1 MERGLGYHLGVR
13 TLWASVVALL
23 LAPLLSAQINGVPP
37 SVTSFGPGRG
47 RTPGVA
53 ASVTS
58 LGPRGMIPNSTF
70 FPNRPCCF
78 NNGFHNGL
86 HHRRNNNFVPFY
98 AVPVYYGGD
107 YSDYSVDDSMED
119 QYRGGPT
126 IFDRRGP
133 GTYSRQYDLP
143 LTRDVAPAPPA
154 PAVASA
160 PPAPVPDQP
169 DTVLVFRD
177 GHTTEI
183 KNYAISG
190 NLLYDLSDG
199 RAHKIALADLDLAA
213 TRKKN
218 DDRGVDFQLPSG
230 SGGS

>member
-1 MERGLGYHLGVR
+1 MGGLGYHLGVR
-13 TLWASVVALL
+13 TLWISAIAVVLS
-23 LAPLLSAQINGVPP
+23 PLLSAQIHGVPP

-47 RTPGVA
+47 PTPGVA

-58 LGPRGMIPNSTF
+58 LGPRGMIPNNTF

-78 NNGFHNGL
+78 NNGFRHRHNRG
-86 HHRRNNNFVPFY
+86 NFVPFY
-98 AVPVYYGGD
+98 AVPLYSYGD
-107 YSDYSVDDSMED
+107 YSDYSVDDTMED

-143 LTRDVAPAPPA
+143 LTRDVAPEPA
-154 PAVASA
+154 PAAVSA
-160 PPAPVPDQP
+160 PPASVPDQP

-177 GHTTEI
+177 GHTSEI
-183 KNYAISG
+183 KNYAIKG
-190 NLLYDLSDG
+190 DVLYDLSEG
-199 RAHKIALADLDLAA
+199 RARKIALADLDLSA

-218 DDRGVDFQLPSG
+218 DDNGVDFQLPSG
-230 SGGS
+230 AGGS

>member
-1 MERGLGYHLGVR
+1 M
-13 TLWASVVALL
+13 
-23 LAPLLSAQINGVPP
+23 
-37 SVTSFGPGRG
+37 
-47 RTPGVA
+47 
-53 ASVTS
+53 
-58 LGPRGMIPNSTF
+58 
-70 FPNRPCCF
+70 
-78 NNGFHNGL
+78 
-86 HHRRNNNFVPFY
+86 
-98 AVPVYYGGD
+98 PVYYGGD

-133 GTYSRQYDLP
+133 GTYSRPYDLP
-143 LTRDVAPAPPA
+143 LTRDVAPEPAPP
-154 PAVASA
+154 VANA

-169 DTVLVFRD
+169 GTVLVFRD
-177 GHTTEI
+177 GHTAEI

-190 NLLYDLSDG
+190 DLLYDLSDG
-199 RAHKIALADLDLAA
+199 RARKIALSDLDLAA

>member
-1 MERGLGYHLGVR
+1 MDGGLSYHLGVR
-13 TLWASVVALL
+13 RLWVSAAVLL
-23 LAPLLSAQINGVPP
+23 LAPLVVAQINGVPP

-47 RTPGVA
+47 LTPGVA

-78 NNGFHNGL
+78 NGFHNGF
-86 HHRRNNNFVPFY
+86 HHRRDNNFIPFV

-107 YSDYSVDDSMED
+107 YADYSVDDSMED

-133 GTYSRQYDLP
+133 GTYARQYDLP
-143 LTRDVAPAPPA
+143 LTREVTPEPT
-154 PAVASA
+154 PAVAA
-160 PPAPVPDQP
+160 AAPAPVPDQP
-169 DTVLVFRD
+169 NTLLVFRD
-177 GHTTEI
+177 GHTAEI
-183 KNYAISG
+183 KNYAIKG
-190 NLLYDLSDG
+190 DLLYDLSDG
-199 RAHKIALADLDLAA
+199 RARKIALADLDLAA
-213 TRKKN
+213 TRKQN
-218 DDRGVDFQLPSG
+218 DDRGVDFELPSG